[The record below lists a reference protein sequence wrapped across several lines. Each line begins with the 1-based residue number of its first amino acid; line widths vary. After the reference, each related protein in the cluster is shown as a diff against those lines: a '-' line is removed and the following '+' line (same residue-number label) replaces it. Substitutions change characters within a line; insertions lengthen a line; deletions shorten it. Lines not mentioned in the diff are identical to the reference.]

1 MYCGMP
7 EEVCEDK
14 EPWLNN
20 HGSYDCKEEAI
31 VVKHFVITISREY
44 GSGGRLIGQAL
55 AERLEI
61 DFYDKEIINMLM
73 EESGFTRETVEEWQE
88 KKTSSFLYNLYMS
101 TQERPLSD
109 QIYLAKTRVVSQL
122 ADKSSC
128 VIVGNCGDYILRER
142 DDVLSFF
149 CYAPLEE
156 RMERVRTVYGE
167 NPENMPNYVKKV
179 DKKRSDYYNHFTMNR
194 FGDYHNFDACMNT
207 SIGLELTTD
216 ILENMIRG
224 VFGGT
229 EDESGK
235 CTAGK

>member
-1 MYCGMP
+1 M
-7 EEVCEDK
+7 
-14 EPWLNN
+14 
-20 HGSYDCKEEAI
+20 
-31 VVKHFVITISREY
+31 KHFVITISREY

-55 AERLEI
+55 AKRLGI

-109 QIYLAKTRVVSQL
+109 QIYLAKTKVVSQL

-149 CYAPLEE
+149 FYAPLEE

-167 NPENMPNYVKKV
+167 NPDNMPNYVKKI
-179 DKKRSDYYNHFTMNR
+179 DKRRSDYY
-194 FGDYHNFDACMNT
+194 NFDACMNT

-229 EDESGK
+229 EDESGE

>member
-1 MYCGMP
+1 M
-7 EEVCEDK
+7 
-14 EPWLNN
+14 
-20 HGSYDCKEEAI
+20 
-31 VVKHFVITISREY
+31 KHFVITISREY

-55 AERLEI
+55 AERLGI

-109 QIYLAKTRVVSQL
+109 HIYLAKTKVVNQL

-128 VIVGNCGDYILRER
+128 VIVGNCGDYILRDR

-149 CYAPLEE
+149 IYAPLEE

-167 NPENMPNYVKKV
+167 NPDNMPNYVKKR
-179 DKKRSDYYNHFTMNR
+179 DKQRSDYYNHFTMNR

-207 SIGLELTTD
+207 SVGLDLTTD
-216 ILENMIRG
+216 ILENTIRG
-224 VFGGT
+224 VFGGA
-229 EDESGK
+229 EDAARRGNDTGK
-235 CTAGK
+235 